1 LEGLE
6 VNELGD
12 RRVLVTGAT
21 GMIGSWLVKE
31 LLGAGANVL
40 ALVYER
46 EPDSELIRSGDIDRI
61 DTVDGALQQYD
72 LLEETIRE
80 RRVDTVFHLGA
91 QTQVEWAY
99 DDPLTTWE
107 SNVRGTFNL
116 LEACRANPGLVQRI
130 VVASSDKAYGDQD
143 VLPYTEE
150 SRLAA
155 TYPYDV
161 SKACADLIAQS
172 YHQTYGLPVAVARCG
187 NTFGGGDLNWNRIVP
202 GTIRSLLSGEAPIVR
217 SDGKYLRDYVY
228 VKDVARAYM
237 QLGSAVGTG
246 GVAGQAF
253 NFAHESPVSV
263 LEVVDTIR
271 RLMERDD
278 LQPVIEDRAVG
289 EIRDQWLSSEK
300 ARTVLGWA
308 PGYDLESALAET
320 IDWYRSYL
328 G

>member
-1 LEGLE
+1 MSTLEG
-6 VNELGD
+6 
-12 RRVLVTGAT
+12 RSVLVTGAT
-21 GMIGSWLVKE
+21 GMIGSWLVKD
-31 LLGAGANVL
+31 LLASGANVV

-46 EPDSELIRSGDIDRI
+46 EPDSELIRCGDIDRI
-61 DTVDGALQQYD
+61 DTVDGALQD
-72 LLEETIRE
+72 FELLEKTIRS
-80 RRVDTVFHLGA
+80 RRIDSVFHLGA

-107 SNVRGTFNL
+107 SNVRGTYNL
-116 LEACRANPGLVQRI
+116 LEACRVNADVVERI

-161 SKACADLIAQS
+161 SKACADQIAQS
-172 YHQTYGLPVAVARCG
+172 YNRTYGLPVAVARCG

-202 GTIRSLLSGEAPIVR
+202 GTIRSLVLGEPPIVR
-217 SDGKYLRDYVY
+217 SDGTYLRDYVY
-228 VKDVARAYM
+228 VKDVAQAYM
-237 QLGSAVGTG
+237 QLGAAVVTD

-263 LEVVDTIR
+263 MEVIDAIR
-271 RLMERDD
+271 RLMGRED
-278 LQPVIEDRAVG
+278 LEPVIENRAVG

-308 PGYDLESALAET
+308 PGYDLESGLAET
-320 IDWYRSYL
+320 IDWYRDYL